1 MSSKTEALRA
11 LYLDV
16 VGDETITEP
25 KERGPSRDPIE
36 KGDAE
41 VETEV
46 SHVVQQDGLDDAV
59 EHPTGES

>member
-1 MSSKTEALRA
+1 MSTKTEELRA

-16 VGDETITEP
+16 VGDETITEQ

-36 KGDAE
+36 KPDAE
-41 VETEV
+41 VEAEV
-46 SHVVQQDGLDDAV
+46 SNLVQQDGLDDAV